1 MHRSTCEYLRAPL
14 ISKHAFA
21 VSACC
26 QAPRWRLPTY
36 ASTNPLQYL
45 PTNTDNHQPPHSAPY
60 LVRRS
65 PPAPSSTPPNGALIV
80 NLVGAVILAAGVTVV
95 HVQRLESTGGRRGCG
110 CGFLL
115 GRGPGL
121 LLRGPRA
128 APLPLGLGGA
138 LPLPP
143 LLRRVVALGPL
154 VLDVPAPVTK
164 RGRGQATLGSRSRR
178 IRDIALKH
186 LI

>member
-1 MHRSTCEYLRAPL
+1 MHSPCRLVV
-14 ISKHAFA
+14 KHR
-21 VSACC
+21 VGGS
-26 QAPRWRLPTY
+26 LPTHLRTHY
-36 ASTNPLQYL
+36 NTSRPIQTITNH
-45 PTNTDNHQPPHSAPY
+45 PTRPHISSAAP
-60 LVRRS
+60 